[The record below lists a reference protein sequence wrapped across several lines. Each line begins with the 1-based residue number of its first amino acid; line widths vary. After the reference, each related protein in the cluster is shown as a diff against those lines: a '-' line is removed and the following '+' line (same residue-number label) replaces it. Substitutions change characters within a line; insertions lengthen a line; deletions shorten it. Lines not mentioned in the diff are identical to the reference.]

1 MIEEHVHSLDIK
13 SLWRHVFVAVRWLA
27 CVFVL
32 QAPSAFAQSIP
43 FTFNKVGPEYRL
55 GVEPTTA
62 YYYGFQRSDDLL
74 FFDTIL
80 VALGNPGPTFGYTP
94 PTAERR
100 AFFRAKLISISA
112 PEDQDNDLID
122 DFWELQHSYL
132 DPFNPND
139 AFMPSPEP
147 DAGGRNNLDYF
158 FWKRGTVRLRE
169 VHTREVSVFN
179 FGTSTV
185 GQEAISREISV
196 FNGQS
201 IPADSLKEVY
211 SREVSAFN
219 FGSNPSPVESIS
231 RAVSVFNG
239 QDAPISGISE
249 VYSRETS
256 IYNFGSNPAAVE
268 ANSRAVSVFNG
279 ESAPTYGIPEH
290 YARAISVYNF
300 GADPAA
306 VEVVSRAVSI
316 YNGDGIPGPNTI
328 GEVYSREATVF
339 NFGSNPAAIEAISRA
354 VSVLNTEP

>member
-1 MIEEHVHSLDIK
+1 MK
-13 SLWRHVFVAVRWLA
+13 ARWRHAIAAISWLA
-27 CVFVL
+27 CMFVSL
-32 QAPSAFAQSIP
+32 APQAYAQDIP
-43 FTFNKVGPEYRL
+43 FTFTKVGFEYRL

-80 VALGNPGPTFGYTP
+80 VSLGNSGPTFGYTP
-94 PTAERR
+94 PIGEQR

-122 DFWELQHSYL
+122 DLWELQHSYL

-139 AFMPSPEP
+139 AFMPSPEA
-147 DAGGRNNLDYF
+147 DAGVRNNLDYF

-211 SREVSAFN
+211 SREVTTFN
-219 FGSNPSPVESIS
+219 FGSDPSPVEAVSRAISVFNGQDAPTNGISEYYSRETSVYNFGSDPAPVEAVS

-239 QDAPISGISE
+239 QDAPTYDIQE
-249 VYSRETS
+249 YYSRE
-256 IYNFGSNPAAVE
+256 A
-268 ANSRAVSVFNG
+268 
-279 ESAPTYGIPEH
+279 
-290 YARAISVYNF
+290 SVYNF

-306 VEVVSRAVSI
+306 VEAISRAVSI
-316 YNGDGIPGPNTI
+316 YNGNGIPGPDTI

-339 NFGSNPAAIEAISRA
+339 NFGSNPADIEAISRA